1 MQRELFHLFRD
12 LISKCWHSW
21 PDLLYPAPAYLYLL
35 LLILNYLLIF
45 SIDCTVGILSLGIFS
60 RNVSHLICCS
70 VGLLANR
77 AKAAGLLSRSL
88 RVSIDLI
95 TDQVSVTSTVLWQRY
110 PSQVKRGSWCVEPS
124 LQYVQNQWNQVF
136 CKTNKQQKCQKTK
149 AQHIR
154 LGFSIVQ
161 ISFNVLWL

>member
-1 MQRELFHLFRD
+1 MNSMSDWVNQLRQKRPFKVQRELFHLFHD
-12 LISKCWHSW
+12 LISKWWHSW

-88 RVSIDLI
+88 GDRVSIDLI
-95 TDQVSVTSTVLWQRY
+95 TDQVSVTSTVLR
-110 PSQVKRGSWCVEPS
+110 
-124 LQYVQNQWNQVF
+124 VQ
-136 CKTNKQQKCQKTK
+136 KE
-149 AQHIR
+149 
-154 LGFSIVQ
+154 SIQLLYADWV
-161 ISFNVLWL
+161 SGRDTWSR